1 MLSKEKEMELR
12 EKIKFN
18 ERGEIANQQDVD
30 DWIQETINT
39 YYKSIDWDNPYY
51 EGKGWD
57 NPYADEH
64 HLPEDNKLLEE
75 ISVIIFSESTKNRKQ
90 RGIDVRGEVKTIN
103 KISPLDVGNQYKWK
117 ESYQLNGKRI
127 PVDKVSLSDTRQDS
141 KGETVSY
148 QCDEYC
154 CRIYEESSR
163 VVDSVFNQMTTLYYQ
178 TPIEERNELLYKMLI
193 NLTKFDGLDALFIE
207 AYIFF
212 IKTELNNYKL
222 LNNQK
227 AIIGKLFAGQ
237 EITYAERR
245 NLKRALN
252 IKG

>member
-1 MLSKEKEMELR
+1 MLNKENEMELR

-18 ERGEIANQQDVD
+18 EKGEISNQQDVD
-30 DWIQETINT
+30 DWIQKILNE
-39 YYKSIDWDNPYY
+39 YYAQIEEDYLTTK
-51 EGKGWD
+51 K
-57 NPYADEH
+57 
-64 HLPEDNKLLEE
+64 LEDNHLLEE
-75 ISVIIFSESTKNRKQ
+75 ISVIIYQESTKDRKQ
-90 RGIDVRGEVKTIN
+90 RGINVKGEVKTID
-103 KISPLDVGNQYKWK
+103 KISPIDVGNQYKWK

-127 PVDKVSLSDTRQDS
+127 PVDKVSLSDTRENS

-148 QCDEYC
+148 QCEEYC
-154 CRIYEESSR
+154 CRMYEESSR

-212 IKTELNNYKL
+212 IKTELLNNYKL

-227 AIIGKLFAGQ
+227 AIIGKLFVGQ

>member
-18 ERGEIANQQDVD
+18 EKGEIANQQDVD
-30 DWIQETINT
+30 DWIQEILNE
-39 YYKSIDWDNPYY
+39 YYSQIEEDYLTTK
-51 EGKGWD
+51 K
-57 NPYADEH
+57 
-64 HLPEDNKLLEE
+64 LEDNKLLEE
-75 ISVIIFSESTKNRKQ
+75 ISVIIFSESIKDRKQ
-90 RGIDVRGEVKTIN
+90 RGINVKGEPKTID
-103 KISPLDVGNQYKWK
+103 KISPIDTGINYKWK

-127 PVDKVSLSDTRQDS
+127 PVDKVSLSDTREDS

-154 CRIYEESSR
+154 CRLYKESSH
-163 VVDSVFNQMTTLYYQ
+163 VVDSTYERMKILYNQ
-178 TPIEERNELLYKMLI
+178 TPIEERNEILYKMLI
-193 NLTKFDGLDALFIE
+193 NLLKFDLNATFRE
-207 AYIFF
+207 VYINF

-222 LNNQK
+222 LNKQK
-227 AIIGKLFAGQ
+227 AIVGKLFAGQ

>member
-18 ERGEIANQQDVD
+18 EKGEIANQQDVD
-30 DWIQETINT
+30 DWIQKILNE
-39 YYKSIDWDNPYY
+39 YYAQIEEDYLTTK
-51 EGKGWD
+51 K
-57 NPYADEH
+57 
-64 HLPEDNKLLEE
+64 LEDNKLLEE
-75 ISVIIFSESTKNRKQ
+75 ISVIIFSESIKDRHK
-90 RGIDVRGEVKTIN
+90 RGINVKGEARTID
-103 KISPLDVGNQYKWK
+103 KISPLDVGNQYKWR

-127 PVDKVSLSDTRQDS
+127 PVDKVSLSDTREDS

-148 QCDEYC
+148 QCEEYC
-154 CRIYEESSR
+154 CRLYEESSR

-178 TPIEERNELLYKMLI
+178 TPTKERNKLLYKMLI

-212 IKTELNNYKL
+212 IKAELNNYKL

>member
-30 DWIQETINT
+30 AWIQETINE
-39 YYKSIDWDNPYY
+39 YYAQIEEDYLTTK
-51 EGKGWD
+51 K
-57 NPYADEH
+57 
-64 HLPEDNKLLEE
+64 LEDNKLLEE
-75 ISVIIFSESTKNRKQ
+75 ISVIIFSESIKDRKQ
-90 RGIDVRGEVKTIN
+90 RGIDTKGEAKTID
-103 KISPLDVGNQYKWK
+103 KISPLDVGNQYKWR
-117 ESYQLNGKRI
+117 ESYQLNGKRV
-127 PVDKVSLSDTRQDS
+127 PVDKVSLSDTREDA

-148 QCDEYC
+148 QCEEYC
-154 CRIYEESSR
+154 CRMYKESSR

-212 IKTELNNYKL
+212 IKAELNNYKL

-227 AIIGKLFAGQ
+227 AIIGKLYAGQ

>member
-18 ERGEIANQQDVD
+18 EKGEISNQQDVD
-30 DWIQETINT
+30 DWIQKILNE
-39 YYKSIDWDNPYY
+39 YYAQIEEDYLTTK
-51 EGKGWD
+51 K
-57 NPYADEH
+57 
-64 HLPEDNKLLEE
+64 LEDNKLLEE
-75 ISVIIFSESTKNRKQ
+75 ISVIIFSESIKDRKQ
-90 RGIDVRGEVKTIN
+90 RGIDTKGEPKTID
-103 KISPLDVGNQYKWK
+103 KISPIDIGINYKWK

-127 PVDKVSLSDTRQDS
+127 SVDKVSLSDTREDS

-148 QCDEYC
+148 QCEEYC
-154 CRIYEESSR
+154 CRMYKESSR

-178 TPIEERNELLYKMLI
+178 TPIEERNKLLYKMLI

-207 AYIFF
+207 AYSFF
-212 IKTELNNYKL
+212 INQELNNYKL

-227 AIIGKLFAGQ
+227 AIIGKLFVNQ
-237 EITYAERR
+237 NITYAERR

>member
-18 ERGEIANQQDVD
+18 EKGEITNQQDVD
-30 DWIQETINT
+30 AWIQETINT
-39 YYKSIDWDNPYY
+39 YYKSINWDNPYF

-57 NPYADEH
+57 NPYDDKH
-64 HLPEDNKLLEE
+64 HLPEDNRLIEE
-75 ISVIIFSESTKNRKQ
+75 ISVIIFSESIKDRKS
-90 RGIDVRGEVKTIN
+90 RGIDTKGEAKTID
-103 KISPLDVGNQYKWK
+103 KISPIDIGINYKWK

-154 CRIYEESSR
+154 CRLYKESSR
-163 VVDSVFNQMTTLYYQ
+163 VKISTYERMKILYNQ
-178 TPIEERNELLYKMLI
+178 TPIEERNVILYKMLI
-193 NLTKFDGLDALFIE
+193 NLLKFDLNTAFRE
-207 AYIFF
+207 AYINF
-212 IKTELNNYKL
+212 IKTELHNYKL